1 LIDFAVV
8 DTEGKG
14 IIEEIAII
22 DSSGDLIVEEFIDE
36 NLKDVL
42 LKIKPILES
51 NLIVAHTSSKS
62 SRVLFSTF

>member
-1 LIDFAVV
+1 LIDFVVV

>member
-1 LIDFAVV
+1 MIDFVVV